1 MNMIGDSRIF
11 LGTEL
16 KLNIHIEPI
25 GDLTMKDYDFNVD
38 VFCSSR
44 QVVNIKKEE
53 AIYVDDTNYI
63 ILIDTNDIGIGNVK
77 CKITAY
83 IPDQDFEDGFRTEIC
98 GIKTDIEIVK
108 GL

>member
-1 MNMIGDSRIF
+1 MNMIGNSRIF

-44 QVVNIKKEE
+44 QVVNIKK
-53 AIYVDDTNYI
+53 
-63 ILIDTNDIGIGNVK
+63 
-77 CKITAY
+77 
-83 IPDQDFEDGFRTEIC
+83 
-98 GIKTDIEIVK
+98 
-108 GL
+108 